1 MYSPAYGRIM
11 KTQNIEQLLTET
23 FPSYKSNGVLCS
35 SNAYC
40 VAITYI
46 QVAEL
51 RLYKTNKP
59 TESYAIS

>member
-1 MYSPAYGRIM
+1 M